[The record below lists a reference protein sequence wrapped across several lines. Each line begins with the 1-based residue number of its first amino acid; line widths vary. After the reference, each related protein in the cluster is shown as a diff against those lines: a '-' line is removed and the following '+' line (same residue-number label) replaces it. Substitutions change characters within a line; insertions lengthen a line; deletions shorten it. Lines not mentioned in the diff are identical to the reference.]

1 MKHEFWKDTAMRNK
15 SLVIL
20 ILGLSVA
27 LSAGCRKRVPDLQ
40 GKTEAE
46 AGAALK
52 EVDLEL
58 GDVQPA
64 KGAPGV
70 VADQEPKAG
79 ERLPKDKRVSI
90 VLGPAPAGE
99 TKDTKGTSTTPGIVV
114 VPRLT
119 DQTVDQAKKALE
131 AVQLALG
138 EQTVIQNPGTSG
150 TIFGQ
155 DPAEGLKVEAG
166 TAVNVKVRATALV
179 EVPEVV
185 GKVQAVAEQM
195 LKDARLTVGQIENR
209 VAESG
214 PPQGSVLDSNPS
226 PHTRILEQT
235 PVKLVIRQEAVSV
248 PPVTNKLLDGAK
260 VALFERGL
268 VPVASCRQTDNKAQW
283 GIVFNQDPL
292 ENRVVAKGTQVVI
305 SYSAGLCRSRF
316 FEVFTPGGKM
326 ILDSKIGRRGGGGQ

>member
-1 MKHEFWKDTAMRNK
+1 MRNK

-27 LSAGCRKRVPDLQ
+27 LAAGCRKRVPDLQ

-46 AGAALK
+46 AVAALK
-52 EVDLEL
+52 EVDLEI

-79 ERLPKDKRVSI
+79 ERLPTDKKVSI
-90 VLGPAPAGE
+90 VLGPAPAGD
-99 TKDTKGTSTTPGIVV
+99 TKDTKKGTTPPGL
-114 VPRLT
+114 VPVPKLT
-119 DQTVDQAKKALE
+119 DQTVDQAKKTLE

-138 EQTVIQNPGTSG
+138 DQTVMQNPGAAG
-150 TIFGQ
+150 TIFEQ
-155 DPAEGLKVEAG
+155 DPFEGSNVEPG
-166 TAVNVKVRATALV
+166 TAVNVKVRATVLV

-195 LKDARLTVGQIENR
+195 LRDARLTVGEIENR
-209 VAESG
+209 IAETG
-214 PPQGSVLDSNPS
+214 PAQGSVLDSNPS

-248 PPVTNKLLDGAK
+248 PPVRNKLLDGAK

-268 VPVASCRQTDNKAQW
+268 VPVASCRQTTNQASW
-283 GIVFNQDPL
+283 NMVFDQDPP
-292 ENRVVAKGTQVVI
+292 ENRVVAKGSKVVI
-305 SYSAGLCRSRF
+305 SYSAGICRSRF
-316 FEVFTPGGKM
+316 FEVFTPGGK
-326 ILDSKIGRRGGGGQ
+326 IFLDSKIGRRGGGGQ